1 MPHIRHHRLNTVF
14 IISLVLLDPRMV
26 DHNAQGIVLTVV
38 YNATLRLA
46 QLLYMADGL
55 TGPIVTVLERVVA
68 ELKLAQEPA
77 QVQRKF
83 IINSFH
89 KI

>member
-46 QLLYMADGL
+46 QLLYMADGVI
-55 TGPIVTVLERVVA
+55 GPTVLVLEHVVA
-68 ELKLAQEPA
+68 ERKLAQEPA
-77 QVQRKF
+77 PIHRKF
-83 IINSFH
+83 SIDSLR
-89 KI
+89 